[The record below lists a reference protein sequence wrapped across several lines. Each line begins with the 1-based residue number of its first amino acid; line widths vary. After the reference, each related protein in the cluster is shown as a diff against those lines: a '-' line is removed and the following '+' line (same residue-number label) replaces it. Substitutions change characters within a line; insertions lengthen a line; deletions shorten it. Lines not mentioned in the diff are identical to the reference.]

1 MCIRDSYED
10 RLKEYVEICM
20 DAIMNFNLDGQTTKG
35 LLIYLQELYIELLK
49 EHSDLLEEEKNNK

>member
-1 MCIRDSYED
+1 
-10 RLKEYVEICM
+10 M

-49 EHSDLLEEEKNNK
+49 EHSDLLEEKKITSNFRNMLRLIFRRQSL

>member
-1 MCIRDSYED
+1 
-10 RLKEYVEICM
+10 M

-35 LLIYLQELYIELLK
+35 ILIYLQELYIELLK